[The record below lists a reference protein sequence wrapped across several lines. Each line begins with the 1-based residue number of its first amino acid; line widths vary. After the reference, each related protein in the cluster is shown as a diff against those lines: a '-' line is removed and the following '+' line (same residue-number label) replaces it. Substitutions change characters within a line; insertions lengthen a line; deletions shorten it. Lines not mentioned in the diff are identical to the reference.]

1 MVTPDSTPS
10 AECELAKSFQ
20 ARSSVWLE
28 RYLDTVE
35 VNGSSPF
42 GPTISIAYKR
52 QATTLENIL
61 SWGNKSFY
69 YKQGWLIIQ
78 GYPGTTSV

>member
-1 MVTPDSTPS
+1 MV
-10 AECELAKSFQ
+10 KSFQ

-42 GPTISIAYKR
+42 GPTKINNLQIVEIYPLPVALRASV
-52 QATTLENIL
+52 TLVE
-61 SWGNKSFY
+61 
-69 YKQGWLIIQ
+69 
-78 GYPGTTSV
+78 PA